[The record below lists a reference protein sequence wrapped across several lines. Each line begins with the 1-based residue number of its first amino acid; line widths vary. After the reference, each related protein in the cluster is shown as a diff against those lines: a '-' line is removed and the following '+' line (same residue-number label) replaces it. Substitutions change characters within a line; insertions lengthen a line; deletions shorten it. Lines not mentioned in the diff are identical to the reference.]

1 MRLINAM
8 KIRPLFF
15 VWLFFLFAASLRAVP
30 VAVIHGAASVSPSER
45 RFAQSLARHVERW
58 YHKAGVDTVIA
69 DDTELGTTLSG
80 KKVAVL
86 VYLSQ
91 PGNAQLAALT
101 AFVRRG
107 GKLIVCYSASPRLAA
122 LMDLETVRYLKGST
136 EGRWSM
142 MSFIPGTYTPQGVP
156 QTILQS
162 SSNIFLVRPVPGR
175 AHVMAWWHDRQGRR
189 TEEPA
194 WLASKNGFWMTH
206 VLLADGDAEAKGR
219 LLLAL
224 AASVDPALWNV
235 SAAEVLRQGRAVQKR
250 VNAAVSV
257 AAPAERARAGH
268 GVASLDHCAGKAA
281 ALLSKGQ
288 GYAAW
293 MAANEL
299 KARAA
304 EVYGT
309 VQRPRKG
316 EIRAVWDHSGMGL
329 YPGEWPRTMRLLKD
343 AGITDLYVNVAG
355 AGFAH
360 YESGVLPRSK
370 IFDEQGDQLT
380 ACLAAARACNIR
392 VHAWILC
399 FSTEGATQDRISIF
413 NQRGWLLKDEAGL
426 SRPWLDPASPE
437 VREYLV
443 RAVREIVS
451 SYPVSGIH
459 LDFVRYPDFVSSLG
473 PSVRARFEQ
482 SVGKRVANWPDGVK
496 KGKFRQAFFAWRVK
510 QVSDFVQAVRRTMR
524 KNAKGKILS
533 AAVFGKYPSCLEAV
547 GQDWESWINIGLVNY
562 VTPMNYTENPTVFNE
577 WLAAQTKTRKQALAV
592 IPGIG
597 VTAAESRLDSMQ
609 VIDQINAVREAGCPG
624 FALFDL
630 DTTLRQEILP
640 ILRLGMTRP

>member
-1 MRLINAM
+1 MK
-8 KIRPLFF
+8 KIRSILS
-15 VWLFFLFAASLRAVP
+15 VLLSVLFAAALRAAP
-30 VAVIHGAASVSPSER
+30 VAVVHGSASVSPSER
-45 RFAQSLARHVERW
+45 RFAQALARHVERW
-58 YHKAGVDTVIA
+58 YRKAGVDVAFA
-69 DDTELGTTLSG
+69 DDNELGATLSG

-91 PGNAQLAALT
+91 PGNAQIAALT

-122 LMDLETVRYLKGST
+122 LMDMETVRYLKCST
-136 EGRWSM
+136 EGRWSS
-142 MSFIPGTYTPQGVP
+142 MSFLPGEHTPQGAP
-156 QTILQS
+156 KTILQS

-175 AHVMAWWHDRQGRR
+175 GHVIAWWHDRQGRR
-189 TEEPA
+189 TEEAA

-219 LLLAL
+219 LLLSL
-224 AASVDPALWNV
+224 AASFDPSLWDV
-235 SAAEVLRQGRAVQKR
+235 SAREVLRNGRAVQKR
-250 VNAAVSV
+250 VEAAVSV
-257 AAPAERARAGH
+257 AAPPERARAGK
-268 GVASLDHCAGKAA
+268 GVASLESCASRAS
-281 ALLSKGQ
+281 ALLSQGQ

-304 EVYGT
+304 EVYGLA
-309 VQRPRKG
+309 QRPRKG

-329 YPGEWPRTMRLLKD
+329 YPGEWPRTMRLLRD

-355 AGFAH
+355 SGFAH
-360 YESGVLPRSK
+360 YASGVLPRSK
-370 IFDEQGDQLT
+370 IFDEQGDQLS
-380 ACLAAARACNIR
+380 ACLAAARAENIR
-392 VHAWILC
+392 VHAWVLC
-399 FSTEGATQDRISIF
+399 FSTEGATQDRIAIF

-426 SRPWLDPASPE
+426 ARPWLDPASPE

-443 RAVREIVS
+443 RAVREIVG
-451 SYPVSGIH
+451 SYAVSGVH
-459 LDFVRYPDFVSSLG
+459 LDFVRYPDFTSSLG

-510 QVSDFVQAVRRTMR
+510 QVSDFVQAVRRTVR
-524 KNAKGKILS
+524 KHAKGKILS

-562 VTPMNYTENPTVFNE
+562 VTPMNYTENPAVFNE

-609 VIDQINAVREAGCPG
+609 VIDQIKAVREAGCPG